1 MTNAPPPTIPDDL
14 RPSDGRFG
22 AGPSKVRPEAME
34 ALAATGSTLMGTSHR
49 QLPVKFLVGELRN
62 GLAELLCLPDGYEI
76 LLGNGS
82 DEIIH
87 FLCQAYAG
95 PGTEVLFTEHG
106 FLMYRISAHADAHD
120 DIMQIADG
128 STAHNN
134 PHLSAQIYC

>member
-49 QLPVKFLVGELRN
+49 QLPAKFLVGELRN

-76 LLGNGS
+76 LLGNG
-82 DEIIH
+82 
-87 FLCQAYAG
+87 
-95 PGTEVLFTEHG
+95 GTTAFWDAATFGLISERSHHLSFGEFSSKFATAA
-106 FLMYRISAHADAHD
+106 RIA
-120 DIMQIADG
+120 
-128 STAHNN
+128 
-134 PHLSAQIYC
+134 PHLGEPSVAQAVAGSAPASEAV